1 LALAKS
7 IQIAPSI
14 LSADFA
20 HLDQDME
27 KVEAVGADIFHIDIM
42 DGHFV
47 PNITIGPP
55 VLQCIRK
62 ATKATLDTH
71 LMVETPGRFIDDF
84 ARAGADWISV
94 HVETGFHLDRTVRLI
109 RERGLQAGVAIN
121 PATPLG
127 TIEEI
132 LPELDYVLIM
142 SVNPG
147 FAGQKFIPSA
157 FQKIRRLRQTIESRG
172 YRARIEV
179 DGGVGADN
187 LKDVLEAGAEI
198 VVAGSAIFGLNKDAS
213 EKFGE
218 LRGIAEA
225 HNRRTA

>member
-1 LALAKS
+1 LALANS

-14 LSADFA
+14 LSADFV
-20 HLDQDME
+20 HLGRDME
-27 KVEAVGADIFHIDIM
+27 RVEAAGADIFHIDIM

-62 ATKATLDTH
+62 VTKATLDTH
-71 LMVETPGRFIDDF
+71 LMVESPERYIDDF
-84 ARAGADWISV
+84 ARAGADWISI
-94 HVETGFHLDRTVRLI
+94 HAEADFHLNRTVHLI
-109 RERGLQAGVAIN
+109 RERGLQAGVALN
-121 PATPLG
+121 PATPLS

-147 FAGQKFIPSA
+147 FAGQKFIPSMLK
-157 FQKIRRLRQTIESRG
+157 KIRRLRQIIESQD

-187 LKDVLEAGAEI
+187 LEQILSAGAEI
-198 VVAGSAIFGLNKDAS
+198 VVAGSAIFGPNKNAA

-218 LRGIAEA
+218 LKGIAGA
-225 HNRRTA
+225 HGKPEL

>member
-1 LALAKS
+1 LANS

-14 LSADFA
+14 LSADFV
-20 HLDQDME
+20 HLGRDME
-27 KVEAVGADIFHIDIM
+27 RVEAAGADIFHIDIM

-71 LMVETPGRFIDDF
+71 LMVEAPERYIDDF
-84 ARAGADWISV
+84 ARAGADWISI
-94 HVETGFHLDRTVRLI
+94 HAEADFHLNCTVHSI
-109 RERGLQAGVAIN
+109 QERGLQAGVAIN
-121 PATPLG
+121 PATPLSA
-127 TIEEI
+127 IEEI
-132 LPELDYVLIM
+132 LPELDFVLIM

-147 FAGQKFIPSA
+147 FGGQKFIPA
-157 FQKIRRLRQTIESRG
+157 ALQKIRRLKQMIESQD

-187 LKDVLEAGAEI
+187 LKQVLDAGAEI
-198 VVAGSAIFGLNKDAS
+198 IVAGSAIFGPNKNAA

-218 LRGIAEA
+218 LKSIAGA
-225 HNRRTA
+225 HGKPEL

>member
-7 IQIAPSI
+7 IRIAPSI
-14 LSADFA
+14 LSADFV
-20 HLDQDME
+20 HLGRDIE
-27 KVEAVGADIFHIDIM
+27 KVEAVGADIFHVDIM

-47 PNITIGPP
+47 PNITIGPL

-71 LMVETPGRFIDDF
+71 LMVEAPERCIDDF
-84 ARAGADWISV
+84 ARAGADWISI
-94 HVETGFHLDRTVRLI
+94 HAEADFHLNRTVHLI
-109 RERGLQAGVAIN
+109 QERGLQAGVAIN
-121 PATPLG
+121 PATPLS

-157 FQKIRRLRQTIESRG
+157 LQKIRRLRQTIESQG

-179 DGGVGADN
+179 DGGMGADN
-187 LKDVLEAGAEI
+187 LKQVLDAGAEI
-198 VVAGSAIFGLNKDAS
+198 VVAGSAIFGLNKNAS

-218 LRGIAEA
+218 LKRIAEA
-225 HNRRTA
+225 QSNLTL